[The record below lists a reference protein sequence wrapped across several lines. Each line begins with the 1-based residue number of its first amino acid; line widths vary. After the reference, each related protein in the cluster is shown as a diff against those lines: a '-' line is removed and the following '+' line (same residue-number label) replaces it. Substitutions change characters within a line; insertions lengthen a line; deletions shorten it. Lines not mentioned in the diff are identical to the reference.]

1 MRKELKYKAHIIMGI
16 QKLLNEIR
24 YEDDQLVLDKI
35 WLYYY
40 RRHEAMDKI
49 LFSNEKSV
57 DTEIILSDITE
68 EELIYLKNM
77 GQSFSFSTETR
88 KGKVISIASLF
99 YNFRYIDTEEGTY
112 YVVIELSF
120 FGVLFFHY
128 VSKRLNRKNIELYND
143 RVNFDLDFYLCWEDD
158 TNFLKELQ
166 QEVNYTTKQRTQDL
180 EID

>member
-68 EELIYLKNM
+68 EELIYLKNNYEI
-77 GQSFSFSTETR
+77 GR
-88 KGKVISIASLF
+88 ASC
-99 YNFRYIDTEEGTY
+99 RE
-112 YVVIELSF
+112 
-120 FGVLFFHY
+120 
-128 VSKRLNRKNIELYND
+128 
-143 RVNFDLDFYLCWEDD
+143 RV
-158 TNFLKELQ
+158 
-166 QEVNYTTKQRTQDL
+166 
-180 EID
+180 

>member
-40 RRHEAMDKI
+40 KRHEAMDKI

-77 GQSFSFSTETR
+77 GQSFSFSTETK

-99 YNFRYIDTEEGTY
+99 YNFRYIDTKEGTY

-128 VSKRLNRKNIELYND
+128 VLKRLKRKNIELYND
-143 RVNFDLDFYLCWEDD
+143 RINFDLDFYLCWEDD
-158 TNFLKELQ
+158 TDFLRELQ
-166 QEVNYTTKQRTQDL
+166 QEVNPTNTQRTRDL